1 MEDKRSWKQ
10 SWNEI
15 ANLIQNSLPGEGVWM
30 RTLPMEDGDSGEGLA
45 IRGDVGD
52 HPWLVVYF
60 KLRAAAVSPDGTMIG
75 GERAE
80 DWDVE
85 VGYRVRY
92 AKLQEAKT
100 DALALL
106 EDLPEPEF
114 EGAEYSQ
121 KLSRIMINA
130 INASDFEDCL

>member
-30 RTLPMEDGDSGEGLA
+30 RTLPMEVSDSGEGLA
-45 IRGDVGD
+45 IRRDVED
-52 HPWLVVYF
+52 HSWLVVYF
-60 KLRAAAVSPDGTMIG
+60 NLRAAAVGPDGTMIG

-85 VGYRVRY
+85 IGYSVRHDT
-92 AKLQEAKT
+92 LQEAKT

-121 KLSRIMINA
+121 QLSRIMINA
-130 INASDFEDCL
+130 IDASDLEDSL